1 MVKTT
6 PTVQLSDDET
16 PVRLAWY
23 KIDRYGKP
31 AGEVL
36 TAFELFLVSISSI
49 TMIFFDHKS
58 AGRCRRRSQN
68 SVTSIHSS
76 W

>member
-6 PTVQLSDDET
+6 PTVPPDDET

-23 KIDRYGKP
+23 EIDRYGKP

-36 TAFELFLVSISSI
+36 TAFVFLVSISSI

>member
-49 TMIFFDHKS
+49 TMIFF
-58 AGRCRRRSQN
+58 
-68 SVTSIHSS
+68 VP
-76 W
+76 